1 MLRNRTLKIAKTV
14 LSMISCIIKLPENG
28 RFLNDILEFYPV
40 NIHTK
45 ILIYTCSN
53 VCRNFNFV
61 FRTHMID
68 NIKIISFAKKNQ
80 KTKTHCHAHL
90 NEYTRACSIL
100 EILIVEIKFFKNL
113 MFSNKGGSVKKYPRD
128 CFIATRLRHRPFVR
142 HILEVTR

>member
-14 LSMISCIIKLPENG
+14 LSMISCIIKLPKNG

-40 NIHTK
+40 NIHKK

-68 NIKIISFAKKNQ
+68 NIKIISFAKK
-80 KTKTHCHAHL
+80 KTKKQKPTVM
-90 NEYTRACSIL
+90 RI
-100 EILIVEIKFFKNL
+100 
-113 MFSNKGGSVKKYPRD
+113 
-128 CFIATRLRHRPFVR
+128 
-142 HILEVTR
+142 

>member
-14 LSMISCIIKLPENG
+14 LSMIKLPENG

-40 NIHTK
+40 NIHKK

-68 NIKIISFAKKNQ
+68 NIKIISFAKKKPKKQ
-80 KTKTHCHAHL
+80 KPTVM
-90 NEYTRACSIL
+90 RI
-100 EILIVEIKFFKNL
+100 
-113 MFSNKGGSVKKYPRD
+113 
-128 CFIATRLRHRPFVR
+128 
-142 HILEVTR
+142 